1 MLNDSWG
8 NKTGQRDFILL
19 IDWLIDWLIEWL
31 SDSSSDWLIDQSIEW
46 LSDWRTDWFVD
57 FSISKNFYVEMNPI
71 ESS

>member
-19 IDWLIDWLIEWL
+19 IDWLIDWL
-31 SDSSSDWLIDQSIEW
+31 SDSSTDWLIDQSIEW
-46 LSDWRTDWFVD
+46 VSDWRTDWFVD

>member
-8 NKTGQRDFILL
+8 NKTGQRDVILL
-19 IDWLIDWLIEWL
+19 IDWLSDWL
-31 SDSSSDWLIDQSIEW
+31 SDSSTDWLIDQSIEW

-57 FSISKNFYVEMNPI
+57 FLISKNFYVEMNPI